1 VIVRPAP
8 WHLGPGPDVDWDGQD
23 LAPGARGHMA
33 TFARELARTC
43 LSAGAQVVL
52 TRATPWRYQ
61 GIAIGMPA
69 PLAVDVVELMV
80 ASDCVVVPAGRMPSP
95 TARAAAMAWGV
106 ERLLVAPALHDGDV
120 LAIGLAA
127 LPGQVR
133 PDMVEAQ
140 RAGACLGAALA
151 SWSSRLQR
159 QLAPV

>member
-1 VIVRPAP
+1 M
-8 WHLGPGPDVDWDGQD
+8 GWDGQD

-61 GIAIGMPA
+61 GIAIGTSA

-106 ERLLVAPALHDGDV
+106 DRLLVAPALHDGDV

-140 RAGACLGAALA
+140 RAGARLGAALA

-159 QLAPV
+159 QLTPV

>member
-1 VIVRPAP
+1 M
-8 WHLGPGPDVDWDGQD
+8 DWDGQD
-23 LAPGARGHMA
+23 LAPGARCHMA

-52 TRATPWRYQ
+52 SGATPWPQQ
-61 GIAIGMPA
+61 GIAIGTPA

-80 ASDCVVVPAGRMPSP
+80 ASDCVVVPSGRMPSP

-133 PDMVEAQ
+133 PDVVEAQ
-140 RAGACLGAALA
+140 RAGARLGAALA